1 MPTTTAAATPTL
13 TPIPTATPTPTPTH
27 TLVPAHCRIKGNINT
42 ESGEKV
48 YHTPDSPWYERT
60 AIDTGAGERWFC
72 TEREAQEAGWRAPKM
87 AQDKPT
93 PTIAAGN
100 IPAGCKAIVNINTAG
115 VDDLKTLPGIGD
127 TLAQRIANYRS
138 ANGHFTTV
146 DELDSV
152 QGIGEKTI
160 EKVKPCVILR

>member
-1 MPTTTAAATPTL
+1 M
-13 TPIPTATPTPTPTH
+13 
-27 TLVPAHCRIKGNINT
+27 
-42 ESGEKV
+42 ESGETV
-48 YHTPDSPWYERT
+48 YHTPDSPWYSRT
-60 AIDTGAGERWFC
+60 EIDTDAGERWFC
-72 TEREAQEAGWRAPKM
+72 TEREAQEAGWRAPK

-93 PTIAAGN
+93 PTPDASGA
-100 IPAGCKAIVNINTAG
+100 PAGCKAIVNINTAD
-115 VDDLKTLPGIGD
+115 VDELKTLPGIGD

-146 DELDSV
+146 DELHAV

>member
-1 MPTTTAAATPTL
+1 MD
-13 TPIPTATPTPTPTH
+13 
-27 TLVPAHCRIKGNINT
+27 
-42 ESGEKV
+42 SGEKV

-72 TEREAQEAGWRAPKM
+72 TEREAQEAGWRAPKS
-87 AQDKPT
+87 QDKPT
-93 PTIAAGN
+93 PTAAAGN
-100 IPAGCKAIVNINTAG
+100 APAGCKAIVNINTAG

-146 DELDSV
+146 DELDAV

-160 EKVKPCVILR
+160 EKVKPCVVLR